1 MRRDE
6 KTLNDTL
13 LHEVARR
20 LGALTVVDTVRVFP
34 REKPSSVVAQFV
46 DVYYLDTVGT
56 VELKCRAYQNGDFNV
71 TYRENR
77 SGTDWIARGIIT
89 STLTK
94 LVITIIG
101 RQLPVELTRSMQ
113 RIRTTPSM

>member
-1 MRRDE
+1 M
-6 KTLNDTL
+6 
-13 LHEVARR
+13 
-20 LGALTVVDTVRVFP
+20 VDTVRVFP

-46 DVYYLDTVGT
+46 DVYSPVTVRR
-56 VELKCRAYQNGDFNV
+56 VELEGRAYQNGDFNV

-77 SGTDWIARGIIT
+77 SGFDWIARGIVT

-94 LVITIIG
+94 LMITIIG

-113 RIRTTPSM
+113 RIRTTHPM